1 MFSGWQLWFSQ
12 SRVLAQSCC
21 SGRSAGEDQI
31 FEGEESVG
39 KGNSLC
45 GHVGQHSPTSN
56 SVKGIL
62 RLRAACFLYA
72 SQILC
77 SSLLHRSHADVQEAQ
92 EQLLRTS
99 FHFRSIQYV
108 MYIYTVY
115 TDVFGRFI
123 SAFYML
129 FGVNFWCLLPDT

>member
-1 MFSGWQLWFSQ
+1 M
-12 SRVLAQSCC
+12 
-21 SGRSAGEDQI
+21 
-31 FEGEESVG
+31 
-39 KGNSLC
+39 C

-92 EQLLRTS
+92 EQLLSTS
-99 FHFRSIQYV
+99 FHIQYV
-108 MYIYTVY
+108 MYIYT
-115 TDVFGRFI
+115 DLFGRFI
-123 SAFYML
+123 SSFYML